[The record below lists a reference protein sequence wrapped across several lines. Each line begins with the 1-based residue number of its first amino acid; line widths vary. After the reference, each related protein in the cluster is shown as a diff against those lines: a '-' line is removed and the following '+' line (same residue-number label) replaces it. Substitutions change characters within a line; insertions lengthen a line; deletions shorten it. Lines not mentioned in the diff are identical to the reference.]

1 MAVTNS
7 EGTGLLAV
15 GQPAMEASALNVL
28 QEDLD
33 EGQRKVNRHGA
44 DIHRRPLT
52 EVRLDWHQMGVG
64 GDNSWGAR
72 THPEYTLPVRGYEWS
87 VRLRPFSRK
96 DGSPFMLARQRLP

>member
-1 MAVTNS
+1 MAVTNAD
-7 EGTGLLAV
+7 GTGLLAV
-15 GQPAMEASALNVL
+15 GMPVMEASALNIL
-28 QEDLD
+28 QDDLD

-72 THPEYTLPVRGYEWS
+72 THPEYTIPVRSYEWS
-87 VRLRPFSRK
+87 VRLRPFSRR
-96 DGSPFMLARQRLP
+96 DGSPFTLARQQLP